1 MRREGVVFTLRRIAL
16 ALIASVAG
24 YSLCLTTVA
33 SARAGTIG
41 VSARLST
48 AESAEPAR
56 VLVLGDSVFHSFHHI
71 ASARQKMV
79 AQQSTIFATQ
89 TCQRLV
95 SPGCSRSARL
105 SALDILRKHA
115 GLVTDVVVV
124 GTGYNDRIG
133 PDFKEAVTMITD
145 EARRQGVEVLWVNY
159 REVRHVR
166 GKAEVMNE
174 QLTRFDRKIDNL
186 HVADWNSFSA
196 DAQGWFRPDRL
207 HLIGPGANRLAD
219 LLNASLAPIL
229 AARDMA
235 AVP

>member
-1 MRREGVVFTLRRIAL
+1 MRRKGVVFTLRRIAV
-16 ALIASVAG
+16 ALVTALTGS
-24 YSLCLTTVA
+24 SLCLTNVA
-33 SARAGTIG
+33 SARTSAIG
-41 VSARLST
+41 VSTRLST
-48 AESAEPAR
+48 AESAGQAR
-56 VLVLGDSVFHSFHHI
+56 VLVLGDSVFHSFHHVI
-71 ASARQKMV
+71 SAREKML
-79 AQQSTIFATQ
+79 AQQSTMFATQ

-95 SPGCSRSARL
+95 SPGCRPSARL

-133 PDFKEAVTMITD
+133 PDFKKAVTMITE

-196 DAQGWFRPDRL
+196 GAQGWFRSDRL

-229 AARDMA
+229 AARDTA
-235 AVP
+235 ALS

>member
-1 MRREGVVFTLRRIAL
+1 ML
-16 ALIASVAG
+16 AAVAIVAM
-24 YSLCLTTVA
+24 CQTTTA
-33 SARAGTIG
+33 SARTRAVDAAVRATTPES
-41 VSARLST
+41 VS
-48 AESAEPAR
+48 PAR
-56 VLVLGDSVFHSFHHI
+56 VLVVGDSVFHSFHHI
-71 ASARQKMV
+71 ESARQKMN

-95 SPGCSRSARL
+95 SPGCSRTARL
-105 SALDILRKHA
+105 SALDILRRHS

-133 PDFKEAVTMITD
+133 PDFKEAVMMITD

-174 QLTRFDRKIDNL
+174 QLGRFDRKIDNL
-186 HVADWNSFSA
+186 HVADWNTFSA

-207 HLIGPGANRLAD
+207 HLIGPGANKLAE

-229 AARDMA
+229 AARDVSA
-235 AVP
+235 ATTAP